1 MSDANAKPP
10 GPEQGLPDLSQCEL
24 VQELGTTTEGPT
36 IVVRDTATGR
46 RFVLKIYDK
55 SLVRDSD
62 FAARVRRDA
71 QLASGLLHPNVVRVF
86 GATEWLGD
94 LVVVRDY
101 VEGASLAEVLA
112 SKGRLG
118 TTETLSVALAATL
131 ALERAR
137 NIGLTH
143 DAVSPT
149 NLLVARDGS
158 VKLADLGVAKPR
170 PIEPSISKTG
180 VAVRSPAY
188 LPPEYFELRASL
200 DTRSDLFSLGAVLYQ
215 CLSGQTPFKGDTTAE
230 VTFAVRNGIFRPL
243 REAAPDVPR
252 SFANIVEKLLQSRPA
267 DRYESAL
274 ALLADLEAVRAGRV
288 PEAQRKAV
296 AEAIREK
303 QEAERQAQA
312 APAPA
317 AAAPAAPAAAAPPRP
332 HRTWVATAAIVLV
345 LAATAAFIVFGP
357 RGRTPSR
364 QSVGE
369 RVETP
374 VPVEDPAALARKA
387 REALER
393 VRRASEQ
400 AKALEPADKLEAVQ
414 AEMKELKEIERA
426 YAGTEAAAEAQ
437 KRLRPLQAEA
447 AFQSALLYA
456 REHPADREGIAAR
469 LREIVEKY
477 RDTAAG
483 YSAERRLDEFEDT
496 ARKKAQA
503 LFDQAR
509 QRARDLVGKRRFGE
523 ALAQFDELLATNPA
537 EAIKQNVL
545 LEKNAITSEAERAF
559 LDVQRRAQ
567 EKVAGHYYE
576 EAKALYDQVVATFG
590 VEPFVGRA
598 KSELAIIAPLL
609 KSAAAR
615 RLEAIDAAKYQFF
628 LSRLEPSLAQAR
640 TWELAAATR
649 EAEKL
654 RPELRTAGIEAYLDA
669 YLGDL
674 ALLSSLKARVVRRL
688 GEAASPVAVRDF
700 SLGKLGGKF
709 DPQWL
714 EARVVQADDAAV
726 LFRYGELDV
735 RRTWSQFAPDELY
748 KLGILA
754 TDRNDP
760 QAHLALGVHCLYANL
775 PTAAARELH
784 LAKPGAPDAAASY
797 LQRVDVLLGM
807 EKAAPAAGPQE
818 EASRLLLE
826 AKRYMNEQAWDRAL
840 YRLATLREKHASK
853 VYDVSANLDDINQ
866 RIAQC
871 KKQVEKLELETN
883 LALGREVA
891 PLRESLFDEWQQR
904 FGKWALEKGV
914 LTCDNPEDHDAECLV
929 TLRHPPAYE
938 LRASVRVVE
947 GTGALLRLAGKARPH
962 LAFWVHAAKPDL
974 VGLTLAQPEDQKADE
989 RKTQPFAFKP
999 GEWYEIRA
1007 TVSPTNV
1014 EVAIG
1019 DAYVVRMPNKLAPD
1033 AAGLQTY
1040 GLVVNPKSRAEFRD
1054 FAVRAL
1060 REQ

>member
-10 GPEQGLPDLSQCEL
+10 GPEQGLPDLSKCEL

-36 IVVRDTATGR
+36 LVVRDAATGR

-55 SLVRDSD
+55 SLLRDGE

-71 QLASGLLHPNVVRVF
+71 QLASGLVHPNVVRVF
-86 GATEWLGD
+86 GAAEWLGD

-112 SKGRLG
+112 TKGKLG
-118 TTETLSVALAATL
+118 ATETLSVALAATL
-131 ALERAR
+131 ALERGR
-137 NIGLTH
+137 QVGLTH
-143 DAVSPT
+143 EAVSPT

-158 VKLADLGVAKPR
+158 VKLADLGVAKLR
-170 PIEPSISKTG
+170 PVEPSISKTG

-188 LPPEYFELRASL
+188 LPPEYFELRGSL
-200 DTRSDLFSLGAVLYQ
+200 DTRSDLFSLGTVLYQ

-243 REAAPDVPR
+243 REAAPEVSR
-252 SFANIVEKLLQSRPA
+252 SFANIIEKLLQSRPA
-267 DRYESAL
+267 DRYENPM

-303 QEAERQAQA
+303 QEAERQAAA

-317 AAAPAAPAAAAPPRP
+317 VAAAAAPAPAPPRP
-332 HRTWVATAAIVLV
+332 HRTWAATAAIVLV

-357 RGRTPSR
+357 RGKPPARKG
-364 QSVGE
+364 VGE
-369 RVETP
+369 SIEAP
-374 VPVEDPAALARKA
+374 VPVEDPAARARKA
-387 REALER
+387 REELER
-393 VRRASEQ
+393 VSKASEQ
-400 AKALEPADKLEAVQ
+400 GKALEPADKLAAVQ
-414 AEMKELKEIERA
+414 AEMNQLQEIEKT

-483 YSAERRLDEFEDT
+483 YSAERRLDEFEDI

-509 QRARDLVGKRRFGE
+509 QRARDLAGKRRFGE
-523 ALAQFDELLATNPA
+523 ALAQFDELLAANPP

-545 LEKNAITSEAERAF
+545 LEKNAITSEAERAY

-567 EKVAGHYYE
+567 EKIAGNYYE
-576 EAKALYDQVVATFG
+576 EAKTLYDQVVATFG

-598 KSELAIIAPLL
+598 KSEIAIITPLL

-628 LSRLEPSLAQAR
+628 LTRLEPSLAQAR
-640 TWELAAATR
+640 TWELAAATA

-654 RPELRTAGIEAYLDA
+654 RAELRTAGIENYLDA

-688 GEAASPVAVRDF
+688 GDAASPVAVRDF

-714 EARVVQADDAAV
+714 EARVVQADDATV
-726 LFRYGELDV
+726 VFRYGELDV

-775 PTAAARELH
+775 PTVAARELH

-853 VYDVSANLDDINQ
+853 VYDISANLDDINQ

-871 KKQVEKLELETN
+871 KKQVEKLEIEAN
-883 LALGREVA
+883 LALGREVT
-891 PLRESLFDEWQQR
+891 PLRESLFDDWQQR

-914 LTCDNPEDHDAECLV
+914 LTCDNPEEHDAECLFS
-929 TLRHPPAYE
+929 LRHPPAYE

-947 GTGALLRLAGKARPH
+947 GTGALLRLAGKARPN
-962 LAFWVHAAKPDL
+962 LAFWVHAGKPDL
-974 VGLTLAQPEDQKADE
+974 VGLTMAQPEDQQADE
-989 RKTQPFAFKP
+989 RRTQPFAFKP

-1007 TVSPTNV
+1007 TVSPMNV
-1014 EVAIG
+1014 QVTIG
-1019 DAYVVRMPNKLAPD
+1019 DAYAVRMPNKLPADPS
-1033 AAGLQTY
+1033 GLQTY
-1040 GLVVNPKSRAEFRD
+1040 GFVVNPKSRAEFRD